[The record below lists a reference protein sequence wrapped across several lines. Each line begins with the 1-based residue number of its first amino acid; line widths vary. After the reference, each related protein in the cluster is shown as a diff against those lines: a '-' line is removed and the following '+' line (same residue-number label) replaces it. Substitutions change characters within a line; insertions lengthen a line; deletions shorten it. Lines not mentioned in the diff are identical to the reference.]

1 MTICYLKIKKIVEM
15 TNDYLNSSFL
25 AKESKN
31 SDQINDYSRNMKV
44 IKHSIKVRPKA
55 DTKWQLKIWGV
66 KHAEREGK
74 K

>member
-44 IKHSIKVRPKA
+44 IKYSIKVRPKA
-55 DTKWQLKIWGV
+55 DTKWQLKI
-66 KHAEREGK
+66 
-74 K
+74 